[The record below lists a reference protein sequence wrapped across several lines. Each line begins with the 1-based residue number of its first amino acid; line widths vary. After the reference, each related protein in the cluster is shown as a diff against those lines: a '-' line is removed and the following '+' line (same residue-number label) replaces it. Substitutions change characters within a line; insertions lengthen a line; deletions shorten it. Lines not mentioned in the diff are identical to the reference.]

1 MTWAVH
7 PGRAAQAPAYEKR
20 GGKTRLSQR
29 EEQEGSA
36 QLTTSVCGD
45 SYPLGCRFDLH
56 IFGAQFFLANPDK
69 RRRMY
74 QTQLGI
80 YQARCGLRN
89 VLMSWGSQE
98 YLFLVLLLNS
108 SQLPYEALFL
118 LRHLR
123 FTALTRPGN
132 TYQALLSPEDE
143 ALMPLLRAFQRL
155 TAYQRV
161 RVNKEPVNII
171 QHGVECSKWSNL
183 PTPNNSQLTSA
194 MRGNPSP
201 TMTSWLRLQPE
212 TAYPTFSSHTR
223 EPAKGPRGAAKTRGK
238 EVQH

>member
-1 MTWAVH
+1 MGLKEHAEQSAELCRLLYPDLPWMHVAGLLHGLGKLLAHKKFGSQPQWA
-7 PGRAAQAPAYEKR
+7 
-20 GGKTRLSQR
+20 
-29 EEQEGSA
+29 
-36 QLTTSVCGD
+36 VCGD
-45 SYPLGCRFDLH
+45 SYPLGCRFDPH

-161 RVNKEPVNII
+161 DIP
-171 QHGVECSKWSNL
+171 
-183 PTPNNSQLTSA
+183 A
-194 MRGNPSP
+194 A
-201 TMTSWLRLQPE
+201 LRLNGPDFHAYYTRLLHQYLPE
-212 TAYPTFSSHTR
+212 
-223 EPAKGPRGAAKTRGK
+223 
-238 EVQH
+238 QLMW